1 MFIAISVIH
10 VVVSVMLVLV
20 ILLQTGKGSDV
31 SAMFGGGGANTL
43 FGGTGGATFMSK
55 LTSAAAII
63 FMITCL
69 VLAWMSARQKSIT
82 NDGALPSTL
91 PVDQGLPAASPA
103 PGPLAIPGTQPAN
116 PNAEQPAAPMGGE
129 AQPAG
134 AAPAAPAEAPVPPAP
149 AAPPAGGAPPPA
161 PAGGTN

>member
-10 VVVSVMLVLV
+10 VVVSVVLVLI

-43 FGGTGGATFMSK
+43 FGGTSGATFLSK

-91 PVDQGLPAASPA
+91 P
-103 PGPLAIPGTQPAN
+103 
-116 PNAEQPAAPMGGE
+116 AEQPGLPGMTPNPADLQTLPGGRSGGSG
-129 AQPAG
+129 G
-134 AAPAAPAEAPVPPAP
+134 ATCGRRGASG
-149 AAPPAGGAPPPA
+149 AGGRRGRAK
-161 PAGGTN
+161 